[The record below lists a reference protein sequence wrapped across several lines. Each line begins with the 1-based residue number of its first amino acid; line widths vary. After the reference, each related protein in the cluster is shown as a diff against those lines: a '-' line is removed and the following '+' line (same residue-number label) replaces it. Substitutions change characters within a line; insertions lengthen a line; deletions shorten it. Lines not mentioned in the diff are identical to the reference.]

1 MTQEVGRHS
10 VHSKIVS
17 EQDCKMWLSVLC
29 IEDAHLTCS
38 PGAGHYVRTD
48 KVTGKGVKRSMSARH
63 KEGIHAGYPNPL
75 VQPVDTH
82 GRWDILLE
90 FFMCTVTISERCV
103 PVQGLLHQILTI
115 GLLQCVDQN
124 TAVGEPS

>member
-10 VHSKIVS
+10 VHSS
-17 EQDCKMWLSVLC
+17 EQDCMLLSVLC

-48 KVTGKGVKRSMSARH
+48 KVTGRGVKRSMSARH

-82 GRWDILLE
+82 GRWGILLE
-90 FFMCTVTISERCV
+90 FIMCTVTISERCV

>member
-10 VHSKIVS
+10 VHSS
-17 EQDCKMWLSVLC
+17 EQDCKMLLSVLC

-90 FFMCTVTISERCV
+90 FIMCTVTISERCV

-115 GLLQCVDQN
+115 ALLQCVDQN